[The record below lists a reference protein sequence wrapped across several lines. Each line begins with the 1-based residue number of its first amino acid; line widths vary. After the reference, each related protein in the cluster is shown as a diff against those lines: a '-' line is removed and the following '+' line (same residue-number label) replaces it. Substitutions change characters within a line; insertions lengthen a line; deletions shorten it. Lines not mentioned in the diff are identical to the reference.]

1 MLFFA
6 AVFEVFAVV
15 AVAVA
20 DAVVV
25 FVAAAVVV
33 GSSDAAVVVFVVF
46 AFVAVASDV
55 VVVAV
60 VVVTSKFVAAD
71 ENLDPVTYGKVRLRI
86 FKVAGI
92 LVFICLNFLYH
103 RNYKKYFINFLE

>member
-1 MLFFA
+1 M

-15 AVAVA
+15 AVA
-20 DAVVV
+20 DVVV
-25 FVAAAVVV
+25 VATAAVVV
-33 GSSDAAVVVFVVF
+33 VSSDAAVVVFVVF

-71 ENLDPVTYGKVRLRI
+71 ENLDPVTYGKVRLGI
-86 FKVAGI
+86 FRVPEI
-92 LVFICLNFLYH
+92 LVFICLNFLH
-103 RNYKKYFINFLE
+103 RRNYKKYFIHFLEFNDF

>member
-1 MLFFA
+1 MLFFV

-25 FVAAAVVV
+25 VATAAVVV

-55 VVVAV
+55 VVVV

-71 ENLDPVTYGKVRLRI
+71 ENLDPMTYGKVRLGI
-86 FKVAGI
+86 FRVPEI
-92 LVFICLNFLYH
+92 LVFIYVEPLFPEN
-103 RNYKKYFINFLE
+103 IIP